1 MDLYSLLLKRYSTR
15 KFSSKK
21 VEREKIIKC
30 IEAARIAPSACN
42 SQPWRFIVIEEPGLK
57 NKIAEIAT
65 SGIYGIIN
73 KFLKDSPC
81 IIIVLADKEK
91 FIAQVGAYIM
101 NTDYYLIDIGIAC
114 EHLVLQAEELGLGT
128 CYIGYFNEKG
138 IRRILN
144 IPKKYKIVLL
154 IAVGYPDEKEREKK
168 LKLPKN
174 RKKIE
179 EILFFNEFK
188 E

>member
-1 MDLYSLLLKRYSTR
+1 MDLYSLFLKRYSCR
-15 KFSSKK
+15 RFSKEIP
-21 VEREKIIKC
+21 EREKIIKC
-30 IEAARIAPSACN
+30 IEAARLAPSACN
-42 SQPWRFIVIEEPGLK
+42 SQPWRFIVIDNPELK
-57 NKIAEIAT
+57 DKIAEKAT
-65 SGIYGIIN
+65 SGIYGVIN
-73 KFLKDSPC
+73 KFLKDTPC
-81 IIIVLADKEK
+81 IIIVLADKER

-114 EHLVLQAEELGLGT
+114 EHLVLQAQELGLRT
-128 CYIGYFNEKG
+128 CYIGYFNEKE

-154 IAVGYPDEKEREKK
+154 IAIGYPDKNEEEKK
-168 LKLPKN
+168 SKIPKN